1 MKPGTLLSIRE
12 KLGYVFSHCGQ
23 IRDDSVEVNIFIHS
37 VIDHTVSWHPKISK
51 YKLQPAELHGLHKLV
66 LNI

>member
-1 MKPGTLLSIRE
+1 MYFHT
-12 KLGYVFSHCGQ
+12 GQ
-23 IRDDSVEVNIFIHS
+23 IRDDSVEVNFFIHS